1 MAPTRLYRRK
11 DLDAL
16 ANPSLRQLLAVWRDK
31 CAGRRFPSRSD
42 ISPRDLVQV
51 LPIVTL
57 ARVVDDATDF
67 ELRIIGHDVVQAYQE
82 NFTGRRMSSLS
93 DLVSDSMRQAYHAVV
108 REARPV
114 LLEGWFEPSSQN
126 RCFYREVLLTPLGPA
141 DTEIDHVLSAGAFG
155 RDEPVQKALARFF
168 GRLTYEVG
176 AAGLGKSDPEPAPN
190 VIGHSAHGTD

>member
-1 MAPTRLYRRK
+1 MALTRLYRRK

-16 ANPSLRQLLAVWRDK
+16 ANPLLRQLLAVWRGK
-31 CAGRRFPSRSD
+31 CAGRRFPSRND

-51 LPIVTL
+51 LPIITL

-93 DLVSDSMRQAYHAVV
+93 DVVSDSMRQAYHAVV
-108 REARPV
+108 REACPV
-114 LLEGWFEPSSQN
+114 LLEGWFEPSAEN
-126 RCFYREVLLTPLGPA
+126 RCYYREVLLTPLGPTDA
-141 DTEIDHVLSAGAFG
+141 AVDHVLSAGAFG

-168 GRLTYEVG
+168 GGSPEE
-176 AAGLGKSDPEPAPN
+176 AGTWTPAPRPRKWP
-190 VIGHSAHGTD
+190 